1 MRNEMDTMKKKI
13 FAVMMLTVLICSCF
27 VQPVMAS
34 TPITLEVNG
43 SIITPSVAPVIENG
57 TTLVPLRIISE
68 NLGAKVTWEMET
80 QGILIEKENSAI
92 KLEIGKTTVLVNN
105 QAKTMTLAPKI
116 INGSTMVPVR
126 FVSENLGVYV
136 NWDGDSRTVQISN
149 TGQFVKP
156 IISKYNELIVK
167 FIDVGQADS
176 ILISCGG
183 ESLLIDGGNKED
195 SQKLYTV
202 LRDAGIKHLK
212 AIIITHAHE
221 DHCGGIAAA
230 LTACS
235 ADAVYSPVTSYD
247 SEAFQDI
254 LKRTQ
259 LTIPKEGQSFQLGSA
274 KVEILGPLKQY
285 TEENNTSIVC
295 KVTNGSDSFLF
306 TGDMEQDAEK
316 DLIANNKNISAD
328 VLKVG
333 HHGSDTSSSY
343 VFLREVMPR
352 YAVISCGA
360 GNSYGHP
367 TDVVLSRLR
376 DAGATLYRTDLH
388 GDITFKS
395 NGNGITVTTQKQTYV
410 DVWKAGDGKKPDQVT
425 IATQVG
431 QVASFIGNKN
441 SKIFHLDSC
450 GGLPLEK
457 NRIYF
462 SNRSDAVNMGY
473 RACQRCNP

>member
-1 MRNEMDTMKKKI
+1 MRKETNTMKKKLFVTI
-13 FAVMMLTVLICSCF
+13 MLTLLIFSCF
-27 VQPVMAS
+27 LQPVLAS
-34 TPITLEVNG
+34 EPITLEING
-43 SIITPSVAPVIENG
+43 LIITPNVAPVIENG

-80 QGILIEKENSAI
+80 QSILIEKENSVI
-92 KLEIGKTTVLVNN
+92 MLEIGKTSVLVNN

-116 INGSTMVPVR
+116 INGSTMVPIR
-126 FVSENLGVYV
+126 FVSENLGVFV

-149 TGQFVKP
+149 TGKFVKP
-156 IISKYNELIVK
+156 IVSKYDELTVK

-176 ILISCGG
+176 ILLSCGG
-183 ESLLIDGGNKED
+183 EALLIDGGNKGD
-195 SQKLYTV
+195 SQKIYTV

-212 AIIITHAHE
+212 AIIVTHAHE

-235 ADAVYSPVTSYD
+235 ADTVYSPVTLYD

-259 LTIPKEGQSFQLGSA
+259 LTVPKVGQSFQIGSA
-274 KVEILGPLKQY
+274 RIVFLGPLKQY
-285 TEENNTSIVC
+285 HEENNTSIVC
-295 KVTNGSDSFLF
+295 KVMNGEDSFLF

-316 DLIANNKNISAD
+316 DLIASNEDISVD

-333 HHGSDTSSSY
+333 HHGSDSSSSY
-343 VFLREVMPR
+343 VFLREVMPE

-360 GNSYGHP
+360 GNNYGHP
-367 TDVVLSRLR
+367 TDIVLSRLR
-376 DAGATLYRTDLH
+376 DAGTTLYRTDLH

-395 NGNGITVTTQKQTYV
+395 KGNGVTVTTQKQTYA
-410 DVWKAGDGKKPDQVT
+410 DVWTSGDGIKSGQVT
-425 IATQVG
+425 IATQSG
-431 QVASFIGNKN
+431 QADNYIGNKN

-450 GGLPLEK
+450 GGLPIEK

-462 SNRSDAVNMGY
+462 TNRSDAVNMGY
-473 RACQRCNP
+473 RPCQRCNP